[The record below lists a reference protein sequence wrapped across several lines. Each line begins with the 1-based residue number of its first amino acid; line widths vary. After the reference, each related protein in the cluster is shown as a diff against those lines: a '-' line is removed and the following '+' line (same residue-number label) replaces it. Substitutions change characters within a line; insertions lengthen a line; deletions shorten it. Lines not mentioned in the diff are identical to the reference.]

1 MMRLSLVYS
10 TGYMQSTISRTKYA
24 LRTFHDVDERA
35 HVALLDDETVAGVL
49 YRVHA
54 VHDFPD

>member
-1 MMRLSLVYS
+1 MRLSLVYS
-10 TGYMQSTISRTKYA
+10 TYA
-24 LRTFHDVDERA
+24 RRTFHDVDERA